1 MDQLNKIS
9 GERDAAATLAA
20 GAALGE
26 IRKSP
31 LPDGKP
37 FVIVPE
43 GYALETIDQVFEAPV
58 RATGVVK
65 LRDANSFVTYFN
77 RQKRTESLVYASLD
91 PAKILGVIDD
101 HHSYEEALGVDDS
114 TKGANWRGYRV
125 EFSVPASREWKTWTG
140 KDRQPM
146 TQLELAELIE
156 DNLPD
161 IINPDG
167 STMLSVALNF
177 EASKEGNFVSATRL
191 QDGSTNFVWKED
203 VNATGNKIAMPS
215 QITLSIPVFENG
227 SPYSI
232 DARIKYRVQ
241 NGTLKI
247 WYELVRPHKV
257 LEVAFRAIWSQ
268 IEEQTTTKILL
279 GSPE

>member
-1 MDQLNKIS
+1 MPFDN
-9 GERDAAATLAA
+9 ENVHNAAAILAA
-20 GAALGE
+20 GTSLAGPQ
-26 IRKSP
+26 KSP
-31 LPDGKP
+31 LNDGMP
-37 FVIVPE
+37 FVVVPE
-43 GYALETIDQVFEAPV
+43 GYKVEHIFERDESPA
-58 RATGVVK
+58 RATGTVK

-77 RQKRTESLVYASLD
+77 RQKRAESLIYASLD

-101 HHSYEEALGVDDS
+101 HRAYGTEFTNED
-114 TKGANWRGYRV
+114 GANWRSYRV
-125 EFSVPASREWKTWTG
+125 EFAVPASREWKTWTG
-140 KDRQPM
+140 RDRQPM

-215 QITLSIPVFENG
+215 QISLSIPVFENG
-227 SPYSI
+227 EPYSV

-257 LEVAFRAIWSQ
+257 LEAAFRAIWSQ
-268 IEEQTTTKILL
+268 IEEQTATKILL

>member
-1 MDQLNKIS
+1 MLDIFQ
-9 GERDAAATLAA
+9 DAKDAVAILSAGTALAA
-20 GAALGE
+20 PH
-26 IRKSP
+26 KSP
-31 LPDGKP
+31 LNDGIP
-37 FVIVPE
+37 FVVVPE
-43 GYALETIDQVFEAPV
+43 GYKVEHLDERDESPA

-65 LRDANSFVTYFN
+65 LRDANSFITYFN
-77 RQKRTESLVYASLD
+77 RQKRTESLIYASLD

-101 HHSYEEALGVDDS
+101 HLAYDDALSGDHSA
-114 TKGANWRGYRV
+114 KGANWRAYRV
-125 EFSVPASREWKTWTG
+125 EFAVPASREWKTWTG

-161 IINPDG
+161 IVSPDG

-227 SPYSI
+227 APYSV

-268 IEEQTTTKILL
+268 IEEQTATKILL